1 MSGLPFR
8 QKAMASPPNPSEIA
22 RETLRRLAARRMAP
36 SPENY
41 HKLYN
46 EIAGTTGDVIE
57 LFPERELRAIQ
68 SALPRETLVQQK
80 FARRFDM
87 AVNGRNWAQVRECV
101 ADLVRQLGEERDL
114 PWTGLLAEFLRQWE
128 GRQAGLTAARK
139 REAVERVLSGAAG
152 NNELLFGRL
161 QGLVK
166 SWSTSAPADEEI
178 PLVGD
183 EAEVPQGS
191 VPVVGDVV
199 SDLAQRIGEES
210 SELRDLFAY
219 TFEVLIAAQLGD
231 EPELAADARVLARKV
246 RHATTR
252 QALSGLQAGIKR
264 FAFRLEILT
273 GDRAELRAGLLNLLQ
288 LLLENVGE
296 LVVED
301 RWLVGQIA
309 VVRDIFSGPINL
321 RSIGDAEL
329 RLKEV
334 IFKQSQLKHSL
345 NEARESLKQMLAG
358 FVDHLAE
365 FADSTSD
372 YHDKIEA
379 CAVKIGKAENITQL
393 EDVLAEV
400 IRETRIIQLNAQRS
414 RDDLRATQQRVRE
427 ADRKVSELQAELD
440 RASALVRHDQLTGAL
455 NRRGLEEAFDK
466 EVARAQRHHST
477 LCVAMLD
484 IDNFKRLNDSLG
496 HDAGDAA
503 LIHLA
508 TVIRETMR
516 PQDTVARFGGEE
528 FIIVLPD
535 TSLED
540 ARKAIVRLQREL
552 TRRIFLHDNNRQLIT
567 FSAGVSELRPGD
579 TQASISKRADE
590 AMYAAKQAGK
600 NRVMVA

>member
-1 MSGLPFR
+1 
-8 QKAMASPPNPSEIA
+8 MASPPNPSEIA

-528 FIIVLPD
+528 FIIILPD